1 MSTLLLKDA
10 ERLSLRMSELP
21 TSPGIYL
28 MKDMEGTVIYIGK
41 AKNLRNRVRTYF
53 QAGTDHSPKTQIMVQ
68 QVADF
73 ELILTDTEAEAL
85 TLEENLVKDRQPR
98 YNILLKDD
106 KQYPFLCITWS
117 EEYPRILVCRPRGYR
132 KPKDKYFGPFVDAGA
147 LHETVRFLKRVFPLR
162 QRPTPVFKDR
172 PCINYDMGRCPG
184 ICQRLITP
192 EDYRKTIEE
201 AQQVIQGK
209 TDELVQALKVRMED
223 AAEEL
228 HFEAAAKFRDQ
239 IQNLEIL
246 SERQKMSIPDPGIS
260 RDAVA
265 LAADSYRVVVQIFQ
279 VRKGKLIGRLGFSF
293 QATQEEPGPLLQTVL
308 EQHYRSLDPEDL
320 PLEIL
325 TQHELPTPELLE
337 AWLSESK
344 GRKVTIKSPQRQIK
358 AELIELVVRNAELE
372 LQRLT
377 RSSDVHQQALVRL
390 MEVLDLPS
398 PPQRLECY
406 DISHIQGTD
415 TVASRVVFVNGKP
428 SKAHYRRYKIRD
440 PKIQAGQPDD
450 FASMAEVIG
459 RRFKPNQA
467 EDVPDLVVIDGGKGQ
482 LSAARAVMEEMGVDH
497 VPTIGL
503 AKRIEE
509 IFKPQQSKPILL
521 DHRDV
526 GLQLL
531 QQIRDEAHRF
541 AITYHR
547 NLRGKRMTTSALD
560 EIPGLGPSRQDSLLK
575 QFASVPKL
583 CKASLEEIATAPG
596 ISQKLA
602 QVIYD
607 HLHPPQ

>member
-1 MSTLLLKDA
+1 MSTLLLQDS
-10 ERLSLRMSELP
+10 ERLALRMSELP
-21 TSPGIYL
+21 VDPGVYL
-28 MKDMEGTVIYIGK
+28 MKDLEGAVIYIGK

-53 QAGTDHSPKTQIMVQ
+53 QAGTEHSPKTQIMVQ

-132 KPKDKYFGPFVDAGA
+132 KPKDKYFGPYVDAGA
-147 LHETVRFLKRVFPLR
+147 LHETVKFLKRVFPLR

-192 EDYRKTIEE
+192 ADYRKTIEE

-209 TDELVQALKVRMED
+209 TDELVQALAVRMGD

-239 IQNLEIL
+239 IQNLEML

-308 EQHYRSLDPEDL
+308 EKHYRSLDPEDL

-344 GRKVTIKSPQRQIK
+344 GRKVTIKAPQRQMK

-428 SKAHYRRYKIRD
+428 CKADYRHYKIRD

-459 RRFKPNQA
+459 RRFKPNQS
-467 EDVPDLVVIDGGKGQ
+467 EELPDLVVIDGGKGQ
-482 LSAARAVMEEMGVDH
+482 LSSARAVMEELGVDH
-497 VPTIGL
+497 LPTIGL
-503 AKRIEE
+503 AKRMEE

-575 QFASVPKL
+575 QFSSVPKL
-583 CKASLEEIATAPG
+583 CKASIEEIAGVPG

-602 QVIYD
+602 RVIYS
-607 HLHPPQ
+607 HFHPS